1 MIKIWQCCEMEMF
14 MQHLQNWA
22 GAYGRWGEPQATW
35 SYPDP
40 ADPILLAIL
49 NDLLTTVTRP

>member
-1 MIKIWQCCEMEMF
+1 MEMF